1 MKLRVSYS
9 ELVSGPGFN
18 NRRAEAELEGTV
30 ENSADLDRTFQMAWD
45 RVKRE
50 VSGQLGKGQDLEDI
64 AFPPHPF

>member
-18 NRRAEAELEGTV
+18 NRRAEAELEVTV
-30 ENSADLDRTFQMAWD
+30 ENSADLDKVYQTAWD

-50 VSGQLGKGQDLEDI
+50 VKGQLGKGQDLEDI
-64 AFPPHPF
+64 TFPLYPF